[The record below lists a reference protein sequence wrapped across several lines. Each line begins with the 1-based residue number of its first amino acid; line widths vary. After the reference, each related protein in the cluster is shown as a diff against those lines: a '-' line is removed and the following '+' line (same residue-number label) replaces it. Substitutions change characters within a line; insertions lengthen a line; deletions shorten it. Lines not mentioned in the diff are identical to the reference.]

1 MNRKTRKHI
10 WPVALMSLVV
20 FGLLAASVAW
30 YALPTE
36 TAQAHGCTTGTL
48 VEQADCITDHVAE
61 GLDHTDPNH
70 GHNASPMAEGSI
82 DAVMLTTGMMSGA
95 MDVSGYFSDA
105 DGDTL
110 TYTAASSDEAI
121 ATAAIG
127 SESGDGTSPPPPG
140 TTPSMLTITGVAAGT
155 ATITVTAA
163 DGDGETA
170 MQEIMVT
177 VTDPD
182 PDAPDTVSSS
192 STSGGVGVEL
202 ILTIQ
207 SLPMDAV
214 DGSSVELYL
223 EDDFQVPD
231 SIARDTVYFTVPN
244 GGDDQNNGG
253 RVYSAYGVDID
264 DSDHFTANK
273 DDYSIRVFIP
283 DMNDAD
289 DTGYNG
295 PTMGQKVNL
304 VFTKAAGI
312 KNPTEAGTHSVG
324 YSVLGPNR
332 EANDGPMYSTKS
344 GDAMQALDDDMK
356 ALNDK
361 VALAMH
367 DSAAEESIGLKTLA
381 KIVLSDED
389 AGRGKEITVT
399 GSGFNNGTGAEV
411 FVLVSNDK
419 PADCKTLVTKGKSKD
434 LVVDSKGKMEE
445 FHSLGKAEVG
455 SDDKFVVTYTV
466 HQDEF
471 NAGAVN
477 HICAADSEAG
487 NPRFS
492 SDVDTFILEASVT
505 VDPASANFG
514 DEVTVKPRDFVHPI
528 SKITLG
534 PTCSW
539 SPGGANNCFATAK
552 DKDGNFVFDL
562 PGGLDERIQI
572 AVTDGDQTK
581 RIYMGVVPSSLTLSQ
596 DEVAPN
602 ASIIISGSGFT
613 ENSIIYTNNITID
626 DEPLVVDD
634 AGTEGTGSGRH
645 VRVTSSG
652 EFSATVRVWT
662 ASSSSNNPTLD
673 DDTYTIKVVDE
684 GGFEGEVDVTILE
697 PTVSVTPETASPRD
711 FIVISGE
718 NWPISTADQDNSVT
732 IEVDGRTRNAD
743 IGSTGRF
750 RYEYQLRSTIK
761 IGDEHDVTVTYR
773 DGTRDDIEE
782 ETSFN
787 VTQAE
792 LSITPAAAGPGQT
805 ISVGIEGMPPYTL
818 VDHVRIDG
826 ADRLGGRNVNTD
838 REGDAVVSDILVP
851 FLDPGFYPVEVKV
864 GNETR
869 VAQFEVLAEAAV
881 TGVATELPGAVSDL
895 GDNLDAIFH
904 FNNTSKEWTFFD
916 PRPEFADLNT
926 LTELNSGQPY
936 WVLVKDSQDDVDWNR
951 RLVNFTCAGGDCW
964 NLEIW

>member
-1 MNRKTRKHI
+1 
-10 WPVALMSLVV
+10 
-20 FGLLAASVAW
+20 
-30 YALPTE
+30 
-36 TAQAHGCTTGTL
+36 
-48 VEQADCITDHVAE
+48 
-61 GLDHTDPNH
+61 
-70 GHNASPMAEGSI
+70 
-82 DAVMLTTGMMSGA
+82 
-95 MDVSGYFSDA
+95 
-105 DGDTL
+105 
-110 TYTAASSDEAI
+110 
-121 ATAAIG
+121 
-127 SESGDGTSPPPPG
+127 
-140 TTPSMLTITGVAAGT
+140 
-155 ATITVTAA
+155 
-163 DGDGETA
+163 
-170 MQEIMVT
+170 
-177 VTDPD
+177 
-182 PDAPDTVSSS
+182 
-192 STSGGVGVEL
+192 
-202 ILTIQ
+202 
-207 SLPMDAV
+207 
-214 DGSSVELYL
+214 
-223 EDDFQVPD
+223 
-231 SIARDTVYFTVPN
+231 
-244 GGDDQNNGG
+244 
-253 RVYSAYGVDID
+253 
-264 DSDHFTANK
+264 
-273 DDYSIRVFIP
+273 
-283 DMNDAD
+283 
-289 DTGYNG
+289 
-295 PTMGQKVNL
+295 
-304 VFTKAAGI
+304 
-312 KNPTEAGTHSVG
+312 
-324 YSVLGPNR
+324 
-332 EANDGPMYSTKS
+332 
-344 GDAMQALDDDMK
+344 MQALDDDMK

-361 VALAMH
+361 VVLAMH
-367 DSAAEESIGLKTLA
+367 DSAASESIGLKTLA
-381 KIVLSDED
+381 KISLSDED
-389 AGRGKEITVT
+389 AGRGKEITIT

-411 FVLVSNDK
+411 YVLVADTK
-419 PADCKTLVTKGKSKD
+419 PASCMALVTND
-434 LVVDSKGKMEE
+434 DAE
-445 FHSLGKAEVG
+445 SLGKAAVG

-466 HQDEF
+466 HHDEF
-471 NAGAVN
+471 DPGPVN
-477 HICAADSEAG
+477 HICAVDSEAG

-492 SDVDTFILEASVT
+492 SDIDTFDLEASVT
-505 VDPASANFG
+505 VSPDSANFG
-514 DEVTVKPRDFVHPI
+514 DEVTVKPRDFVDPI
-528 SKITLG
+528 SSITFG
-534 PTCSW
+534 VSHIW
-539 SPGGANNCFATAK
+539 KASEANAQLTGCATGYVAGEK
-552 DKDGNFVFDL
+552 RSDDSTIVCIQEKDGSDFVFDL

-581 RIYMGVVPSSLTLSQ
+581 RIYMGVVASTLELSQ
-596 DEVAPN
+596 SEVAPN

-613 ENSIIYTNNITID
+613 ENSSILVSNITID

-634 AGTEGTGSGRH
+634 AGTEGVGAARH

-684 GGFEGEVDVTILE
+684 GGFEGEVDVIILE

-761 IGDEHDVTVTYR
+761 IGDEHDVIVTYA
-773 DGTRDDIEE
+773 DGRDDIEE

-787 VTQAE
+787 VAQAE

-838 REGDAVVSDILVP
+838 REGDAMVPDILVP
-851 FLDPGFYPVEVKV
+851 FLDPGFYPVEVRV

-926 LTELNSGQPY
+926 LTELNTGQPY
-936 WVLVKDSQDDVDWNR
+936 WVLVKDSQDDVDWNG

>member
-1 MNRKTRKHI
+1 MSNKTRKRL
-10 WPVALMSLVV
+10 WPVSLVMAV
-20 FGLLAASVAW
+20 AVVGVVAAFLMVASSPTSTQ
-30 YALPTE
+30 AHDGATGAAHCQGMNDFLQDLHDAAAAGDHTCDDPPTPEPTE
-36 TAQAHGCTTGTL
+36 PPTI
-48 VEQADCITDHVAE
+48 DPVA
-61 GLDHTDPNH
+61 
-70 GHNASPMAEGSI
+70 
-82 DAVMLTTGMMSGA
+82 
-95 MDVSGYFSDA
+95 
-105 DGDTL
+105 GDMI
-110 TYTAASSDEAI
+110 E
-121 ATAAIG
+121 
-127 SESGDGTSPPPPG
+127 
-140 TTPSMLTITGVAAGT
+140 
-155 ATITVTAA
+155 
-163 DGDGETA
+163 
-170 MQEIMVT
+170 
-177 VTDPD
+177 
-182 PDAPDTVSSS
+182 SS
-192 STSGGVGVEL
+192 STSGGAGVEL
-202 ILTIQ
+202 ILTIK
-207 SLPMDAV
+207 SLSMDAV
-214 DGSSVELYL
+214 AGSSVELYL

-231 SIARDTVYFTVPN
+231 SIARDTVYFTVP
-244 GGDDQNNGG
+244 GGDIDQNGGG
-253 RVYSAYGVDID
+253 RVYTADPVEID
-264 DSDHFTANK
+264 DSDHFTENK

-283 DMNDAD
+283 DMNNAENS
-289 DTGYNG
+289 GYNG
-295 PTMGQKVNL
+295 PTMGQTVNL

-324 YSVLGPNR
+324 YSVLDAND

-344 GDAMQALDDDMK
+344 GDAMQDA
-356 ALNDK
+356 NDK
-361 VALAMH
+361 VELAMH
-367 DSAAEESIGLKTLA
+367 DADASESIGLKTLA
-381 KIVLSDED
+381 KISLSDED
-389 AGRGKEITVT
+389 AGRGKEITIT

-411 FVLVSNDK
+411 YVLVSNNK
-419 PADCKTLVTKGKSKD
+419 PADCRTLITKD
-434 LVVDSKGKMEE
+434 LAAGEE
-445 FHSLGKAEVG
+445 RHSLGKAEVG

-514 DEVTVKPRDFVHPI
+514 DEVTVKPRDFVDSI

-539 SPGGANNCFATAK
+539 TPTGGSDNCFSTAR
-552 DKDGNFVFDL
+552 DKDGNFAFDL

-581 RIYMGVVPSSLTLSQ
+581 RIYMGVVASTLELSQ
-596 DEVAPN
+596 TEVAPN

-613 ENSIIYTNNITID
+613 ENSSILVSNITID

-634 AGTEGTGSGRH
+634 AGTEGVGAARH

-673 DDTYTIKVVDE
+673 DGTYTIKVVDQD
-684 GGFEGEVDVTILE
+684 GFEGEVDVTILE
-697 PTVSVTPETASPRD
+697 PTLKVTPETASPRD

-718 NWPISTADQDNSVT
+718 NWPISTPELDNSVT

-761 IGDEHDVTVTYR
+761 IGDEHDVTVTYE

-787 VTQAE
+787 VAQAE
-792 LSITPAAAGPGQT
+792 LSITPAAAGPGQS

-838 REGDAVVSDILVP
+838 REGDAMVPDILVP
-851 FLDPGFYPVEVKV
+851 FLDPGFYPVEVRV

-926 LTELNSGQPY
+926 LTELNTGQPY
-936 WVLVKDSQDDVDWNR
+936 WVLVKDSQDDVDWNG